1 MCCGRYAVG
10 CRLLAVGCWLLPA
23 GCRLQVV
30 GSLLLAVGQW
40 PQAAD
45 CGCKLLAF
53 GCWPL
58 VPGCRLL
65 TAVCRLLVAG
75 CSCWLRLTV
84 AGCCCLGCCCCRF
97 CSTFPVK
104 RHSAAT
110 LKQSAAAA
118 ASMFRFTLAVPPC
131 SPYERMR
138 SIVSLH
144 TLAVEKHGAGHQ
156 LGTTDMWQFGVLCV
170 GYMQDAGVPTDRK
183 SWMAQALLSQSTS
196 LGRVVCC
203 RTNHKQQQN
212 WNKRHRRRSI
222 IHIAVNDDMWHLAT
236 ELVHWLKVV
245 HSAQELEPAIQQSML
260 RGQFEPMAHQWLT
273 QNVLYACCQ
282 PEKLCN
288 VSRLGLK
295 YGDKWDAWMLAFL
308 HFHCLTP
315 GTFRGSSSMQE
326 HVEQRQQQQQPPCVI
341 DERVMESESSSASSS
356 SRKSTL
362 AQWETGVYAD
372 WAKG

>member
-1 MCCGRYAVG
+1 
-10 CRLLAVGCWLLPA
+10 
-23 GCRLQVV
+23 
-30 GSLLLAVGQW
+30 
-40 PQAAD
+40 
-45 CGCKLLAF
+45 
-53 GCWPL
+53 
-58 VPGCRLL
+58 
-65 TAVCRLLVAG
+65 
-75 CSCWLRLTV
+75 
-84 AGCCCLGCCCCRF
+84 
-97 CSTFPVK
+97 
-104 RHSAAT
+104 
-110 LKQSAAAA
+110 
-118 ASMFRFTLAVPPC
+118 MFRFTLAVPPC

-183 SWMAQALLSQSTS
+183 SWMAQALLSQSMS

-212 WNKRHRRRSI
+212 WNKRRRHRSI

-245 HSAQELEPAIQQSML
+245 HSAQALEPAIQQSML

-282 PEKLCN
+282 PEKLWT
-288 VSRLGLK
+288 VSRLGVK
-295 YGDKWDAWMLAFL
+295 YHGDKWEKWMLAFL
-308 HFHCLTP
+308 DFHCLTP

-341 DERVMESESSSASSS
+341 DERVIESESSSSRPPPKFSCGQIVHHWWASWMCSPERAPQELKKKKRPEWYS
-356 SRKSTL
+356 AQITTL
-362 AQWETGVYAD
+362 PQWEMGVYAGVEYTG
-372 WAKG
+372 WHYMAH

>member
-1 MCCGRYAVG
+1 
-10 CRLLAVGCWLLPA
+10 
-23 GCRLQVV
+23 
-30 GSLLLAVGQW
+30 
-40 PQAAD
+40 
-45 CGCKLLAF
+45 
-53 GCWPL
+53 
-58 VPGCRLL
+58 
-65 TAVCRLLVAG
+65 
-75 CSCWLRLTV
+75 
-84 AGCCCLGCCCCRF
+84 
-97 CSTFPVK
+97 
-104 RHSAAT
+104 
-110 LKQSAAAA
+110 
-118 ASMFRFTLAVPPC
+118 MFRFTLAVPPC

-183 SWMAQALLSQSTS
+183 SWMAQALLSQSMS

-212 WNKRHRRRSI
+212 WNKRRRHRSI

-245 HSAQELEPAIQQSML
+245 HSAQALEPAIQQSML

-315 GTFRGSSSMQE
+315 GFHCPKPPKFSRGQSVHHWWASWMCSPERAPQE
-326 HVEQRQQQQQPPCVI
+326 LKKKKRPLWYVSQI
-341 DERVMESESSSASSS
+341 A
-356 SRKSTL
+356 TL
-362 AQWETGVYAD
+362 PQWEMGVYAGVEYTG
-372 WAKG
+372 WHYMAH